1 MTACSAREKGA
12 ESPGQIRPPGTQ
24 SPRYHALDSVRA
36 AAMLLGVF
44 YHWQFV
50 GGGLG
55 MMNSPKASIDHW
67 LHSFRMAL
75 FFLISGFFAN
85 MMLGKYGF
93 GRYLAR
99 RWWRIGTPLLVA
111 IFAFAGLRFAQD
123 YFPALAPPNPFDAP
137 AMPGPWGGAPPGQ
150 GFPAPSPMTPGWGGM
165 PGPGGMPAPATTRPA
180 AGLPFGG
187 WPPPMTAST
196 APAPGPTNWGPPPFG
211 GTVPPA
217 APPVPPAA
225 PPIPPFGMGGPPHP
239 AMDWLLQAA
248 TPEFQRADGRPV
260 RLRAD
265 HFMLQHLWF
274 LWYLLLFVTLAPL
287 VAKLFTKL
295 FVRNG
300 KGALDPAGHFL
311 LRWNLAP
318 LALGLLAV
326 PLLVHARGMDW
337 SLMNPAGFS
346 GVFPDF
352 VLQYFPDQP
361 YYFLYFL
368 AGWFLFR
375 LREGLQAFARP
386 WLWNLVLGIAG
397 FALAQALY
405 DRYAP
410 TPSFPF
416 FGMMPAPAVAAP
428 EGIRLAAF
436 ALYAVGAAY
445 SGFGLLGLFQKFF
458 DRPSKLGQ
466 YFTDT
471 MLWVYLVQ
479 LPLIPY
485 LARWVDY
492 QNTSWWAATLGGMV
506 LVTGVAL
513 VLFELLIRPTPLVHI
528 FGPASLGRR
537 QKHEVPSNTGTSAS
551 VP

>member
-1 MTACSAREKGA
+1 
-12 ESPGQIRPPGTQ
+12 
-24 SPRYHALDSVRA
+24 
-36 AAMLLGVF
+36 MLLGVF

-50 GGGLG
+50 GGGFAMG
-55 MMNSPKASIDHW
+55 AGSPKGSVDHW

-85 MMLGKYGF
+85 MMLGKYGL

-99 RWWRIGTPLLVA
+99 RWWRIGAPLLLA
-111 IFAFAGLRFAQD
+111 ILAFAGLRFTQE
-123 YFPALAPPNPFDAP
+123 YWPAIAPPNPFAAP
-137 AMPGPWGGAPPGQ
+137 AAMPGPWGGAPFGQ
-150 GFPAPSPMTPGWGGM
+150 
-165 PGPGGMPAPATTRPA
+165 GMPAFPTPPGPATTRPA
-180 AGLPFGG
+180 TASPFGWPTPATAPAARGGMPGGWGPAPFGG
-187 WPPPMTAST
+187 PM
-196 APAPGPTNWGPPPFG
+196 
-211 GTVPPA
+211 PPA
-217 APPVPPAA
+217 APAAPTGPVSPPPAMPA
-225 PPIPPFGMGGPPHP
+225 FGIGGPPHP
-239 AMDWLLQAA
+239 VMDWLLKVTNPA
-248 TPEFQRADGRPV
+248 FHRADGRVV
-260 RLRAD
+260 RVQAE

-274 LWYLLLFVTLAPL
+274 LWYLLLFVTAAPVVTTL
-287 VAKLFTKL
+287 CGKL
-295 FVRNG
+295 FVRSG
-300 KGALDPAGHFL
+300 KGIFDIPGRAL

-318 LALGLLAV
+318 IALGLFAV

-337 SLMNPAGFS
+337 TLMNPAGFS
-346 GVFPDF
+346 GVFPD
-352 VLQYFPDQP
+352 VAVQYFPDQP

-375 LREGLQAFARP
+375 LREDLAAVGRP
-386 WLWNLVLGIAG
+386 WLLNLVLGIAG
-397 FALAQALY
+397 FAISQAMY

-410 TPSFPF
+410 
-416 FGMMPAPAVAAP
+416 APAFLGFGFFPPAAPVAAP
-428 EGIRLAAF
+428 GGVQLLAF

-458 DRPSKLGQ
+458 DRPTKLGQ

-492 QNTSWWAATLGGMV
+492 ANTSWWEATLGGMV

-513 VLFELLIRPTPLVHI
+513 VLFELVIRPTPLVHI

-537 QKHEVPSNTGTSAS
+537 AKHVGAETRSA
-551 VP
+551 